1 MATLKEHYLTNV
13 KEKLVGEFEI
23 KNAML
28 TPKLEKITI
37 SVGCGEGAKDAK
49 LLQNIADTVSMIAGQ
64 KAVITQAKKSVSG
77 FKLREGM
84 NIGVK
89 VTLRG
94 ANMYNFLEKLIS
106 LSLPK
111 VKDFKGLSRTGFD
124 GRGNY
129 SFGLSE
135 QLIFPEVKYDNI
147 VKIHGMNISVTT
159 STDSDKMAFRLL
171 ELMGIPFAK
180 GRANG

>member
-1 MATLKEHYLTNV
+1 MALKEYYLQNV
-13 KEKLVGEFEI
+13 KEKLVSEFEI
-23 KNAML
+23 PNAML
-28 TPKLEKITI
+28 TPKLEKVTI
-37 SVGCGEGAKDAK
+37 SVGCGEGSKDTK
-49 LLQNIADTVSMIAGQ
+49 LLQNIADTISMISGQ
-64 KAVITQAKKSVSG
+64 KAVITTAKKSVSG

-84 NIGVK
+84 NVGVK

-94 ANMYNFLEKLIS
+94 ASMYNFLEKLIS
-106 LSLPK
+106 MSLPK

-147 VKIHGMNISVTT
+147 VKIHGMNISIST

-180 GRANG
+180 GKVNG

>member
-1 MATLKEHYLTNV
+1 MALKEYYLQNV
-13 KEKLVGEFEI
+13 KEKLVSEFDI

-28 TPKLEKITI
+28 TPKLEKVTI
-37 SVGCGEGAKDAK
+37 SVGCGEGSKDAK
-49 LLQNIADTVSMIAGQ
+49 LLQNIADTISMISGQ
-64 KAVITQAKKSVSG
+64 KAVITTAKKSVSG

-84 NIGVK
+84 NVGVK

-94 ANMYNFLEKLIS
+94 ASMYNFLEKLIS
-106 LSLPK
+106 MSLPK

-147 VKIHGMNISVTT
+147 VKIHGMNISIST

-180 GRANG
+180 GKVNG

>member
-1 MATLKEHYLTNV
+1 MALKEYYLQNV
-13 KEKLVGEFEI
+13 KEKLVSEFEI
-23 KNAML
+23 SNAML
-28 TPKLEKITI
+28 TPKIDKITI
-37 SVGCGEGAKDAK
+37 SVGCGEGSKDTK
-49 LLQNIADTVSMIAGQ
+49 LLQNIADTVSMISGQ
-64 KAVITQAKKSVSG
+64 KAVITVAKKSVSG

-84 NIGVK
+84 NVGVK

-94 ANMYNFLEKLIS
+94 ASMYNFLEKLIS
-106 LSLPK
+106 MSLPK

-129 SFGLSE
+129 SFGLTE

-147 VKIHGMNISVTT
+147 VKIHGMNISIST
-159 STDSDKMAFRLL
+159 STPSDKMAFRLL

-180 GRANG
+180 GKANG

>member
-1 MATLKEHYLTNV
+1 MALKEYYLQNV
-13 KEKLVGEFEI
+13 KEKLVSEFDI

-28 TPKLEKITI
+28 TPKLEKVTI
-37 SVGCGEGAKDAK
+37 SVGCGEGAKDTK
-49 LLQNIADTVSMIAGQ
+49 LLQNIADTISMISGQ
-64 KAVITQAKKSVSG
+64 KAVITVAKKSVSG

-84 NIGVK
+84 NVGVK

-94 ANMYNFLEKLIS
+94 ASMYNFLEKLIS
-106 LSLPK
+106 MSLPK
-111 VKDFKGLSRTGFD
+111 VKDFRGLSRTGFD

-147 VKIHGMNISVTT
+147 VKIHGMNISIST
-159 STDSDKMAFRLL
+159 STPSDKMAFRLL

-180 GRANG
+180 GKANG